1 MSALVGLLALVVVL
15 ALCWYIPESRSL
27 RQQWRLLVPFA
38 VGWVVCQLLTLLSLQ
53 VALLGLRWE
62 LPFGLAWTGVNLSV
76 LGILLTIVEVSVAA
90 LATPLLLHAARGERV
105 GNHLGPTLRAVPR
118 RWLRMFGALA
128 IGYLP
133 LLLAVGLL
141 GAAVSRG
148 WIDTEP
154 VILVLG
160 FLALVVFP
168 LWSSVSGSLVFDAID
183 EDVPFVAAVQRSF
196 RTGYDNFLD
205 WYRWVFAQAV
215 VAGALVVL
223 PNALAV
229 NVMWSGGYSANNFWF
244 AKASAIGPHPLA
256 IVIGPLL
263 YVAMVLLGL
272 SIKLRCSASCAGMP
286 CGGAFQTKLR
296 RP

>member
-1 MSALVGLLALVVVL
+1 MSALVGLLALVVVS
-15 ALCWYIPESRSL
+15 ALLWSIPESRLL

-38 VGWVVCQLLTLLSLQ
+38 VGWVVCQLLTWLSLQ
-53 VALLGLRWE
+53 VALLGRRVE
-62 LPFGLAWTGVNLSV
+62 LPYGLAWAGINLSV

-90 LATPLLLHAARGERV
+90 WATPLLLHAARGERV
-105 GNHLGPTLRAVPR
+105 GNHLESTLRAVPR

-133 LLLAVGLL
+133 VLLAVGLL
-141 GAAVSRG
+141 GAAVASG
-148 WIDTEP
+148 WIDAEP

-183 EDVPFVAAVQRSF
+183 DDVPFLAAVQRSL
-196 RTGYDNFLD
+196 RTGYANFLD

-229 NVMWSGGYSANNFWF
+229 NVMWSGGYSANNYWF

-256 IVIGPLL
+256 SVIGPLL

-272 SIKLRCSASCAGMP
+272 AIKLRIATTVRGRIRLP
-286 CGGAFQTKLR
+286 
-296 RP
+296 